1 MLFTRIK
8 RYLEFNLS
16 KFIFKTNNEMKEEV
30 SSLSR
35 EVKFAI
41 SPLDQKINKEVN
53 NRTNN
58 SVNVC
63 APAHGC

>member
-1 MLFTRIK
+1 MSFTRIK

-41 SPLDQKINKEVN
+41 SPLDQKINKEVKK
-53 NRTNN
+53 
-58 SVNVC
+58 
-63 APAHGC
+63 